1 MDPASL
7 AALVL
12 LIATVV
18 LLVIGTPIA
27 VAVGVASALATI
39 VIFTPDQA
47 ALTMSQR
54 VFTGINSFPLLA
66 IPFFILAG
74 VIMNNG
80 GIARRLVD
88 AAKVMVGKMPGPLL
102 HANIASNA
110 MFGAVSGSAVA
121 AAAAVG
127 STMAPLQKKDG
138 YDPRF
143 AAATNIAS
151 APSGMLIPP
160 SNTLIVYSLVSS
172 TSVAALFIAGYIPG
186 ILWALACGVVA
197 FIYAR
202 RRPEL
207 KVDTLPKL
215 GVALK
220 ALAVAAPAMFM
231 IIIVIG
237 GILTGF
243 FTPTEAAVIAVLY
256 SLALAF
262 IYRAIKVTDIPG
274 ILLESTKTTSIVMF
288 LIGVSSSM
296 SWVMSYAQIPSIIS
310 DGILAISDSKVVV
323 MLLITVALLVVG
335 TFMDATPAVLIFTP
349 IFLPVAM
356 GFGIDPVHFGILM
369 VFNLCVGVI
378 TPPVG
383 TVLFVGARIGKVE
396 MESVIRPLL
405 GYYAAIFAVLLLVVY
420 IPDLSLWLPRL
431 FQLM

>member
-1 MDPASL
+1 MEPASI

-27 VAVGVASALATI
+27 IAVGVASALAT
-39 VIFTPDQA
+39 VVLFTPEQA

-66 IPFFILAG
+66 IPFFVLAG

-88 AAKVMVGKMPGPLL
+88 AAKVMVGKLPGPMLQ
-102 HANIASNA
+102 ANIASNA

-127 STMAPLQKKDG
+127 STMAPLQKEDG

-143 AAATNIAS
+143 SAATNIAS

-197 FIYAR
+197 ILYAR
-202 RRPEL
+202 RKPEL
-207 KVDTLPKL
+207 RVDTLPKL
-215 GVALK
+215 AVALK
-220 ALAVAAPAMFM
+220 SIASALPAMFM
-231 IIIVIG
+231 IVVVIG
-237 GILTGF
+237 GILAGI
-243 FTPTEAAVIAVLY
+243 FTPTEAAAIAVIY
-256 SLALAF
+256 SLVLAF
-262 IYRAIKVTDIPG
+262 LYRAIKVSDLHG
-274 ILLESTKTTSIVMF
+274 ILLEATKTTSIVMF

-296 SWVMSYAQIPSIIS
+296 SWVMTYAQIPTIIS
-310 DGILAISDSKVVV
+310 DAILAISDNPAVV
-323 MLLITVALLVVG
+323 MLLITLSLLVIG

-356 GFGIDPVHFGILM
+356 GFGIDPIHFGILM

-383 TVLFVGARIGKVE
+383 TVLFVGARIGRVE

-405 GYYAAIFAVLLLVVY
+405 PYYAAIFVVLLLVVY
-420 IPDLSLWLPRL
+420 IPNLSLWLPRL
-431 FQLM
+431 LGLM